1 MDNFER
7 VERMISTSSYNDW
20 KIDKYITYS
29 ISGNRRKGTNYQG
42 KCYPELAS
50 KFSFWKQWYDNIGK
64 VSEKK

>member
-29 ISGNRRKGTNYQG
+29 ISGNRGKGANYQG
-42 KCYPELAS
+42 KCYPELDT